1 MRSPLRAGIGALLYG
16 LAALGA
22 NAEDTGLD
30 GDDLAALEAL
40 RQGEMEK
47 LVLHEVPVASIE
59 VPFLDGEGNR
69 VRLADFAGKV
79 VVLNLWA
86 TWCPPCR
93 AEMPS
98 LDRLAGAMAGADLAV
113 VALSMDRGGPE
124 RIREFFDEIGVEHLG
139 VYQDAHMK
147 LAREAG
153 AIGLPV
159 TLLLDREGR
168 EVGRVTG
175 DAEWDSPEAKALI
188 GKLIELTAPQG

>member
-16 LAALGA
+16 LATLGA
-22 NAEDTGLD
+22 NAEGTGLY

-47 LVLHEVPVASIE
+47 LVLHDARAARVE
-59 VPFLDGEGNR
+59 VPFADGEGNEI
-69 VRLADFAGKV
+69 RLADFAGKV

-93 AEMPS
+93 TEMPS
-98 LDRLAGAMAGADLAV
+98 LDRLAGAMAGRDLAV
-113 VALSMDRGGPE
+113 VALSTDRGGPE
-124 RIREFFDEIGVEHLG
+124 RIRKFFDEIGVEYLD
-139 VYQDAHMK
+139 VYQDARMQ

-168 EVGRVTG
+168 EVARVTG

-188 GKLIELTAPQG
+188 GKLIELTAPEG